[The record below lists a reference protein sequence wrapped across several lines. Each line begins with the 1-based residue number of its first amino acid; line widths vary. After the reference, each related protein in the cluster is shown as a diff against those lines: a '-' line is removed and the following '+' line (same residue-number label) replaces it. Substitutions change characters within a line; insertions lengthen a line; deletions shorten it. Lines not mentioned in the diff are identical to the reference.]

1 MRLTTIEHF
10 VFRLLCLLPVVAL
23 QGLLA
28 RELGAQ
34 AVVRVRSRVAVGLVL
49 AVLLR
54 ETESCFIF
62 FPGMEIYR
70 SAAKGLTRVVY
81 VQFYSVFPGSAYFWD
96 TPFLWTG
103 LTNHETL

>member
-1 MRLTTIEHF
+1 MRLTIEHF
-10 VFRLLCLLPVVAL
+10 VFRQCLLPVVAL

-28 RELGAQ
+28 RELGAE

-81 VQFYSVFPGSAYFWD
+81 VQFYIKLYFCLC
-96 TPFLWTG
+96 TVQCIHVIQRALRAHSTMV
-103 LTNHETL
+103 